1 VILIRKKRLIYFE
14 IILICSTFVLF
25 IKTKSYIMDLN
36 QLTASKIKELRLGK
50 GYTIEALA
58 QELGIAKGNYSRMEN
73 GKVDITLKRLEAL
86 SQILKEPVESLLSS
100 HTTTTLH
107 IHAPN
112 NSQILNQGTQINHY
126 NAPEVI
132 QALQST
138 VDTLQKVMEKLS
150 A

>member
-1 VILIRKKRLIYFE
+1 
-14 IILICSTFVLF
+14 
-25 IKTKSYIMDLN
+25 MDLN
-36 QLTASKIKELRLGK
+36 QLTDSKIKEMRLKK

-58 QELGIAKGNYSRMEN
+58 QELGIVKGNYSRMEN

-86 SQILKEPVESLLSS
+86 SKILKEPIEGLLSS
-100 HTTTTLH
+100 QTTTTLH

-126 NAPEVI
+126 NVPEVI

-138 VDTLQKVMEKLS
+138 VDTLQKVMGKLS
-150 A
+150 AL

>member
-1 VILIRKKRLIYFE
+1 
-14 IILICSTFVLF
+14 
-25 IKTKSYIMDLN
+25 MDFN
-36 QLTASKIKELRLGK
+36 QLTASKIKEMRLKK

-86 SQILKEPVESLLSS
+86 SKILKEPIEGLLSAS
-100 HTTTTLH
+100 MGSS
-107 IHAPN
+107 IHVQTS
-112 NSQILNQGTQINHY
+112 NSPINQINQGTQINHY

-138 VDTLQKVMEKLS
+138 VDTLQKVMGKLS